1 MINKNS
7 QRRNATSSIAVIF
20 FVLAAIKLLGGSV
33 ADANDLIAPYQPIE
47 PTMSGKTI
55 TLNGRDMSIQD
66 VVDIARHGAKV
77 RVADEVF
84 ASMETNLQ
92 LVLEGARQ
100 SIPIYGFNRGGGAE
114 REIEI
119 FSGDPLSPEN
129 ARRLAQ
135 RRFEGSRLVGVHGG
149 GEQHSG
155 AGPEVTEEEI
165 VRAQMAVTL
174 NRMRYAGS
182 KRAPVDLLVE
192 MLNERIAPVVL
203 SRGTDGHGDLAQDG
217 AIRAAM
223 VGVGDVHFRGE
234 RMPADV
240 AFRRA
245 RIQALKPTAESI
257 GVYGGWGGHNSY
269 TDGQAALLVHEARH
283 LLDWSDLVFA
293 MSMLGLNSSI
303 APLTAVPQGGRPFAY
318 PNWQAR
324 RLLNIIRGSY
334 LFELELDPD
343 DPHDTHG
350 QRILQ
355 DPESFRD
362 YSWRNGATWSAYDQ
376 LRKTVLIQINSITS
390 NPVIRAGIHPGD
402 SWELSAPWI
411 RRYYV
416 QPSDTS
422 EGGYILGGSNFDH
435 TPVGNSVEQFVLA
448 LAQSHVATKERVQR
462 FFDPFFTVITMDD
475 LPEAERGNAP
485 LGDGFAMSDLTAELI
500 SLANPVAAAGYWTE
514 SGIQDVQSFG
524 RLKVAKARQAVDTA
538 LYLVANELLS
548 ATRWMDMRRV
558 QSPGRSFG
566 AAPTAAWRAWRE
578 LSPWQQDPQLRE
590 RMEPQR
596 IMLPYRFIKDT
607 SAAQF
612 LGDNAAGPDIG
623 DDTRAMR

>member
-1 MINKNS
+1 MNNENLPRHFLRLTAAIL
-7 QRRNATSSIAVIF
+7 
-20 FVLAAIKLLGGSV
+20 LAAVAVVPFPSGS
-33 ADANDLIAPYQPIE
+33 AIAATYQPIE
-47 PTMSGKTI
+47 PTKSDTTI
-55 TLNGRDMSIQD
+55 TLNGKDMSIQD
-66 VVDIARHGAKV
+66 VVDVARHGAKV

-84 ASMETNLQ
+84 DSIEKNLQ

-100 SIPIYGFNRGGGAE
+100 GIPIYGFNRGGGAE
-114 REIEI
+114 REVEI
-119 FSGDPLSPEN
+119 FSGDPLSPQN
-129 ARRLAQ
+129 ATKLVQ
-135 RRFEGSRLVGVHGG
+135 ERFTGARLVGVHGG

-165 VRAQMAVTL
+165 VRAQMAVAL
-174 NRMRYAGS
+174 NRIRYAGS
-182 KRAPVDLLVE
+182 NRTQVDLLVG

-203 SRGTDGHGDLAQDG
+203 SRGTDGHGDLGQDG

-223 VGVGDVHFRGE
+223 VGIGDVHFRGE
-234 RMPADV
+234 RMSANE

-245 RIQALKPTAESI
+245 RLRPLEPTVESI

-269 TDGQAALLVHEARH
+269 TDGQAALLVYEAKH
-283 LLDWSDLVFA
+283 LLDWSDLVFT

-303 APLTAVPQGGRPFAY
+303 APITAVPQNGRPYPY

-334 LFELELDPD
+334 LFELELNPD
-343 DPHDTHG
+343 DPEDTHG

-362 YSWRNGATWSAYDQ
+362 YSWRNGTTWGAWDQ

-390 NPVIRAGIHPGD
+390 NPIIKVGTHPAD
-402 SWELSAPWI
+402 SWELNTPWI
-411 RRYYV
+411 NRYYV
-416 QPSDTS
+416 KPSATT

-435 TPVGNSVEQFVLA
+435 TPVANSIEQFVLA

-462 FFDPFFTVITMDD
+462 FFDPFFTVITMND
-475 LPEAERGNAP
+475 LPEPERGNAP
-485 LGDGFAMSDLTAELI
+485 LGDGFAMSDLTAELM
-500 SLANPVAAAGYWTE
+500 SLASPVPASGYWTE

-524 RLKVAKARQAVDTA
+524 RVKVARARQAVDTA

-548 ATRWMDMRRV
+548 ATRWMDIRRV

-566 AAPTAAWRAWRE
+566 KAPTAAWQAWRKI
-578 LSPWQQDPQLRE
+578 SPWQADPQERE
-590 RMEPQR
+590 LMEAR
-596 IMLPYRFIKDT
+596 NIMLPYRFIKGT
-607 SAAQF
+607 SPAHF
-612 LGDNAAGPDIG
+612 LGTEAAGPDM
-623 DDTRAMR
+623 DDDRPMN

>member
-1 MINKNS
+1 MNNKYLL
-7 QRRNATSSIAVIF
+7 RTRLTLSIAV
-20 FVLAAIKLLGGSV
+20 VAGTLWLGELAMA
-33 ADANDLIAPYQPIE
+33 APYQPID
-47 PTMSGKTI
+47 PVKSGTTI
-55 TLNGRDMSIQD
+55 TLNGKDMSIEN
-66 VVDIARHGAKV
+66 VVDIARHGARV

-84 ASMETNLQ
+84 ESVEKNLQ

-100 SIPIYGFNRGGGAE
+100 GIPIYGFNRGGGAE
-114 REIEI
+114 REIVI
-119 FSGDPLSPEN
+119 FSGDPLSEEN
-129 ARRLAQ
+129 AQVLAQ
-135 RRFEGSRLVGVHGG
+135 RRFNGSRLVGVHGG

-155 AGPEVTEEEI
+155 AGPEVTDEEI
-165 VRAQMAVTL
+165 VRAQMAVAL
-174 NRMRYAGS
+174 NRMRYAGTN
-182 KRAPVDLLVE
+182 RAPVDLLVD

-234 RMPADV
+234 RMPAAE

-245 RIQALKPTAESI
+245 GIQPLEPTVESI
-257 GVYGGWGGHNSY
+257 GVYGGGGGHNSY
-269 TDGQAALLVHEARH
+269 TDGQAALLVHEAKH
-283 LLDWSDLVFA
+283 MLDWSDLVFA

-303 APLTAVPQGGRPFAY
+303 APITAVPQNGRPYPY

-343 DPHDTHG
+343 DPEDTHG

-362 YSWRNGATWSAYDQ
+362 YSWRNGATWRAYDQ
-376 LRKTVLIQINSITS
+376 LRKNVLIQINSITS
-390 NPVIRAGIHPGD
+390 NPVIKAGTHPAA
-402 SWELSAPWI
+402 SWELNTPWI

-416 QPSDTS
+416 QPSATT

-448 LAQSHVATKERVQR
+448 LAQSQVATKERVQR

-475 LPEAERGNAP
+475 LPEKDRGNAP

-500 SLANPVAAAGYWTE
+500 SLASPVPAAGYWTE

-524 RLKVAKARQAVDTA
+524 RVKVVKARQAVDTA

-548 ATRWMDMRRV
+548 ASRWMDIRRV

-566 AAPTAAWRAWRE
+566 EAPTAAWQAWRE
-578 LSPWQQDPQLRE
+578 NSPWQQDPQVRE
-590 RMEPQR
+590 QMEARR
-596 IMLPYRFIKDT
+596 IMLPYKFIRET
-607 SAAQF
+607 SPAGF
-612 LGDNAAGPDIG
+612 LGENAAGPDING
-623 DDTRAMR
+623 D

>member
-7 QRRNATSSIAVIF
+7 QRHNPTSSIAVIF
-20 FVLAAIKLLGGSV
+20 FVLAAIKLLGSSV
-33 ADANDLIAPYQPIE
+33 ADANDLIAPYRSID

-55 TLNGRDMSIQD
+55 TLNGKDMSIQD

-84 ASMETNLQ
+84 DSIEKNLQ

-100 SIPIYGFNRGGGAE
+100 GVPIYGFNRGGGAE
-114 REIEI
+114 REMVI
-119 FSGDPLSPEN
+119 FSGDPLAADVAERLV
-129 ARRLAQ
+129 ARRFQ
-135 RRFEGSRLVGVHGG
+135 GSGLVGVHGG

-155 AGPEVTEEEI
+155 AGPEVSEEEI
-165 VRAQMAVTL
+165 VRAHMAVAL
-174 NRMRYAGS
+174 NRVRYAGS
-182 KRAPVDLLVE
+182 NRAPVELLAA

-203 SRGTDGHGDLAQDG
+203 SRGTDGHGDLGQDG

-223 VGVGDVHFRGE
+223 VGVGEAHFRGE
-234 RMPADV
+234 RMPARE
-240 AFRRA
+240 ALRRA
-245 RIQALKPTAESI
+245 GIKPLEPTVDSI
-257 GVYGGWGGHNSY
+257 GVYGGWGGHNSF
-269 TDGQAALLVHEARH
+269 TDGQAALLVHEAKH

-303 APLTAVPQGGRPFAY
+303 APITAVPQNGRPFPY

-334 LFELELDPD
+334 LFELELNPD
-343 DPHDTHG
+343 DPEDTHG

-362 YSWRNGATWSAYDQ
+362 YSWRNGATWRAYDQ
-376 LRKTVLIQINSITS
+376 LREKVAVQINSITS
-390 NPVIRAGIHPGD
+390 NPVIKAGTHPSD
-402 SWELSAPWI
+402 SWELNTPWI
-411 RRYYV
+411 KRYYV
-416 QPSDTS
+416 KPSATT
-422 EGGYILGGSNFDH
+422 EGGYILGGSNFDN
-435 TPVGNSVEQFVLA
+435 TPLANSVEQFILA
-448 LAQSHVATKERVQR
+448 LAQSHIATKERVQR
-462 FFDPFFTVITMDD
+462 FFDPFFTVITMND
-475 LPEAERGNAP
+475 LPEAEQGNAP
-485 LGDGFAMSDLTAELI
+485 LGDGFAMSDLTAELV
-500 SLANPVAAAGYWTE
+500 SLASPVAAAGYWTE

-524 RLKVAKARQAVDTA
+524 RMKVVKARQAVDTA

-548 ATRWMDMRRV
+548 ATRWMDIRRV

-566 AAPTAAWRAWRE
+566 TAPTAAWRAWRE
-578 LSPWQQDPQLRE
+578 VSPWQQDPQVRE

-607 SAAQF
+607 TPAQF
-612 LGDNAAGPDIG
+612 LGEDANGPDFG
-623 DDTRAMR
+623 DHALAMR

>member
-1 MINKNS
+1 MNNKNVLRS
-7 QRRNATSSIAVIF
+7 RLSLSIAV
-20 FVLAAIKLLGGSV
+20 VAGAQLLGIPV
-33 ADANDLIAPYQPIE
+33 AAAPYQPID
-47 PTMSGKTI
+47 PTMSDTTI
-55 TLNGRDMSIQD
+55 TLNGTDMSIQD
-66 VVDIARHGAKV
+66 VVDIARHGAQV

-92 LVLEGARQ
+92 LVLAGARQ
-100 SIPIYGFNRGGGAE
+100 GIPIYGFNRGGGAE

-119 FSGDPLSPEN
+119 FSGDPLSEEN
-129 ARRLAQ
+129 ARRLVQ
-135 RRFEGSRLVGVHGG
+135 LRFEGMHLVGVHGG

-155 AGPEVTEEEI
+155 AGPAVTEEEI
-165 VRAQMAVTL
+165 VRAQMAVAL

-182 KRAPVDLLVE
+182 KRAPVDLLVD
-192 MLNERIAPVVL
+192 MLNKRITPVVL
-203 SRGTDGHGDLAQDG
+203 SRGTDGHGDLGQDG
-217 AIRAAM
+217 AIRAAL

-234 RMPADV
+234 RMSARE
-240 AFRRA
+240 ALQRA
-245 RIQALKPTAESI
+245 GSRPLEPTVESI

-269 TDGQAALLVHEARH
+269 TDGQAALLVHEAKH

-303 APLTAVPQGGRPFAY
+303 APITAVPQNGRPFPY

-334 LFELELDPD
+334 LFDLEVDSDNPE
-343 DPHDTHG
+343 DTHG

-362 YSWRNGATWSAYDQ
+362 YSWRNGATWRAYDQ
-376 LRKTVLIQINSITS
+376 LREKVIVQINSVTS
-390 NPVIRAGIHPGD
+390 NPVIKAGTHPAD
-402 SWELSAPWI
+402 SWELNTPWI

-416 QPSDTS
+416 EPSATS
-422 EGGYILGGSNFDH
+422 EGGYILGGSNFDN
-435 TPVGNSVEQFVLA
+435 TPLANSVEQFVVA

-462 FFDPFFTVITMDD
+462 FFDPFFTIITMDD
-475 LPEAERGNAP
+475 LPEKDRGNAP

-500 SLANPVAAAGYWTE
+500 SLANPVPAAGYWTE

-524 RLKVAKARQAVDTA
+524 RLKVVKARQAVDTA
-538 LYLVANELLS
+538 LYLVSNELLS
-548 ATRWMDMRRV
+548 ATRWMDIRRV

-566 AAPTAAWRAWRE
+566 AAPTAAWQAWRE
-578 LSPWQQDPQLRE
+578 ISPWQQDPQVRE
-590 RMEPQR
+590 QMEARR

-607 SAAQF
+607 SPARF
-612 LGDNAAGPDIG
+612 LGEDAAGPDIV
-623 DDTRAMR
+623 DNTR

>member
-1 MINKNS
+1 MINKNVL
-7 QRRNATSSIAVIF
+7 RRYLTASIAVAF
-20 FVLAAIKLLGGSV
+20 AVVAGGLLPGRPVAA
-33 ADANDLIAPYQPIE
+33 APYQPIE
-47 PTMSGKTI
+47 PTKSDTTI
-55 TLNGRDMSIQD
+55 TLNGKDTSIQD
-66 VVDIARHGAKV
+66 VVDIARHGARV

-84 ASMETNLQ
+84 DSIEKNLQ

-100 SIPIYGFNRGGGAE
+100 GIPIYGFNRGGGAE

-119 FSGDPLSPEN
+119 FSGDPLSEEN
-129 ARRLAQ
+129 ARVLVQQ
-135 RRFEGSRLVGVHGG
+135 RFTGARLVGVHGG
-149 GEQHSG
+149 GEQHTG

-165 VRAQMAVTL
+165 VRAQMAVAL
-174 NRMRYAGS
+174 NRIRYAGTN
-182 KRAPVDLLVE
+182 RAPVDLLVA

-203 SRGTDGHGDLAQDG
+203 SRGTDGHGDLGQDG

-234 RMPADV
+234 RMPASE

-245 RIQALKPTAESI
+245 GVRALEPTVESI

-269 TDGQAALLVHEARH
+269 TDGQAALLVHEAKH

-303 APLTAVPQGGRPFAY
+303 APITAVPQNGRPFPY

-343 DPHDTHG
+343 DPEDTHG

-362 YSWRNGATWSAYDQ
+362 YSWRNGATWRAYDQ
-376 LRKTVLIQINSITS
+376 LRKIVLIQINSITS
-390 NPVIRAGIHPGD
+390 NPIIKAGTHPAD
-402 SWELSAPWI
+402 SWELDTPWI
-411 RRYYV
+411 KRYYV
-416 QPSDTS
+416 KPSATT

-435 TPVGNSVEQFVLA
+435 IPVANSVEQFVLA

-462 FFDPFFTVITMDD
+462 FFDPFFTVITMND

-485 LGDGFAMSDLTAELI
+485 LGDGFAMSDLTAELM
-500 SLANPVAAAGYWTE
+500 SLASPVPAAGYWSE

-524 RLKVAKARQAVDTA
+524 RVKVARARQAVDTA

-566 AAPTAAWRAWRE
+566 KAPTAAWQAWRKI
-578 LSPWQQDPQLRE
+578 SPWQADPQERE
-590 RMEPQR
+590 LMEAR
-596 IMLPYRFIKDT
+596 NIMLPYRFIKDT
-607 SAAQF
+607 SPAPF
-612 LGDNAAGPDIG
+612 LGADAAGPDIS
-623 DDTRAMR
+623 DDARQ